1 MRYESVLSLSLSLLP
16 KVENNMAAVP
26 SSNNQAS
33 DSSKSD
39 PKLTLAIA
47 WQSLSQEHQRMQTQS
62 LNDLFAKDPNRYQ
75 QFSLTSG
82 ELTLDY
88 SKSHIDTV
96 TMAALTELASA
107 AGLPA
112 AIAAMFSGKPINTTE
127 NRAVGH
133 VALRA
138 AADQPFVVDGVDQMP
153 FVMAQREN
161 CYRFAKSIRSGRWL
175 GETGRRIT
183 DVVNIGTGGS
193 DLGAR
198 MVTTAL
204 TQYATGDVKVHFV
217 ANIDGHDLFE
227 KLGSLAV
234 ASTLFI
240 VSSKTFRTQETMT
253 NAAKAKAWFFEQ
265 GGKNVAR
272 HFVAVSSNTE
282 AVTAFG
288 IAPENMF
295 GFWDWVGGR
304 FSMWSSIGLPIM
316 ISVGPDHFDEFLAG
330 ARAMDQHFSHAPLA
344 ANLPV
349 LLAILEIW
357 YRNFWGTTSRCVAPY
372 HHRLRSLPSYLQ
384 QLEMESLG
392 KRVDVDGNA
401 LAHQSGGV
409 VWGEPG
415 TNGQHAYFQLLHQGT
430 NIIPVDFIV
439 AAQSDFPAP
448 DQQRLLVANCIAQS
462 RALMI
467 GRDLQAAGGDPHKV
481 FEGNR
486 PSNTIFMKQL
496 TAKSLGELI
505 ALYEHKVFVCSVI
518 WRINAFDQWGVE
530 LGKVLAGETDR
541 LLLGEKIPSDSSTLG
556 LVGGITALM
565 QD

>member
-1 MRYESVLSLSLSLLP
+1 MSVLP
-16 KVENNMAAVP
+16 KVANNP
-26 SSNNQAS
+26 AS
-33 DSSKSD
+33 TA
-39 PKLTLAIA
+39 PAGLATA
-47 WQSLSQEHQRMQTQS
+47 WQVLSQEYQRMQNQS
-62 LNDLFAKDPNRYQ
+62 LNDLFAKDSNRYQ
-75 QFSLTSG
+75 QFSLNSHA
-82 ELTLDY
+82 LTLDY
-88 SKSHIDTV
+88 SKNHID
-96 TMAALTELASA
+96 ALTMVALINLAQA
-107 AGLPA
+107 ANVPA
-112 AIAAMFSGKPINTTE
+112 AIAAMFSGQHINTTE

-133 VALRA
+133 AALRA
-138 AADQPFVVDGVDQMP
+138 SANQPFVVDGVDQMP
-153 FVMAQREN
+153 LVMAQREN
-161 CYRFAKSIRSGRWL
+161 CYRFAKGIRSGRWL

-193 DLGAR
+193 DLGSR

-204 TQYATGDVKVHFV
+204 TQYSGSDVKVHFV

-253 NAAKAKAWFFEQ
+253 NAAKAKAWFLEQ

-272 HFVAVSSNTE
+272 HFVAVSTNTE
-282 AVTAFG
+282 AVAAFG

-316 ISVGPDHFDEFLAG
+316 ISIGTDHFDEFLSG
-330 ARAMDQHFSHAPLA
+330 AREMDHHFSQTPMHE
-344 ANLPV
+344 NLPV
-349 LLAILEIW
+349 VMAAMEIW
-357 YRNFWGTTSRCVAPY
+357 YRNFWGTTSRCIAPY
-372 HHRLRSLPSYLQ
+372 HHRLRCLPAYLQ

-392 KRVDVDGNA
+392 KHVDVDGN
-401 LAHQSGGV
+401 LLVHHSGGV

-448 DQQRLLVANCIAQS
+448 DQQRLLVANCLAQS

-467 GRDLQAAGGDPHKV
+467 GRDLQSAGGDPHKV

-486 PSNTIFMKQL
+486 PSNTIFMKKL
-496 TAKSLGELI
+496 TAKSLGALV

-530 LGKVLAGETDR
+530 LGKVLAGETDQM
-541 LLLGEKIPSDSSTLG
+541 LLGEKIPSDSSTLG
-556 LVGGITALM
+556 LVSAITALM
-565 QD
+565 CD

>member
-1 MRYESVLSLSLSLLP
+1 
-16 KVENNMAAVP
+16 MAADP
-26 SSNNQAS
+26 SSNNPV
-33 DSSKSD
+33 SSA
-39 PKLTLAIA
+39 PTALAVA
-47 WQSLSQEHQRMQTQS
+47 WQTLSKTYQSMQTQS
-62 LNDLFAKDPNRYQ
+62 LNDLFAKDTNRYQ
-75 QFSLTSG
+75 QFSLTTNQ
-82 ELTLDY
+82 LTLDY
-88 SKSHIDTV
+88 SKNHIDTP
-96 TMAALTELASA
+96 TMAALTDLALA
-107 AGLPA
+107 AKVPA
-112 AIAAMFSGKPINTTE
+112 AITAMFSGRPINSTE

-138 AADQPFVVDGVDQMP
+138 SANQPFVVDGIDQMP
-153 FVMAQREN
+153 LVMAQREN
-161 CYRFAKSIRSGRWL
+161 CYRFAKAIRSGRWL

-193 DLGAR
+193 DLGSR

-204 TQYATGDVKVHFV
+204 TQYATADVKVHFV
-217 ANIDGHDLFE
+217 ANIDGHDLYE
-227 KLGSLAV
+227 KLGSLPV

-253 NAAKAKAWFFEQ
+253 NAAKAKAWFLEQ

-272 HFVAVSSNTE
+272 HFVAVSTNTE

-316 ISVGPDHFDEFLAG
+316 ISIGPDHFDEFLAG
-330 ARAMDQHFSHAPLA
+330 AREMDQHFSQAPMQ

-349 LLAILEIW
+349 VMALLEIW

-372 HHRLRSLPSYLQ
+372 HHRLRSLPAYLQ

-392 KRVDVDGNA
+392 KHVDVDGNP

-448 DQQRLLVANCIAQS
+448 DQQRLLVANCLAQS

-467 GRDLQAAGGDPHKV
+467 GRDLQSAGNDPHKV

-486 PSNTIFMKQL
+486 PSNTIFMKKL
-496 TAKSLGELI
+496 TAKSLGALV

-541 LLLGEKIPSDSSTLG
+541 MLLGEKISSDSSTLG
-556 LVGGITALM
+556 LASAITALM